1 MHGVGYKKEHYG
13 TTLTGSPTHETSY
26 QYKFGV
32 ERNLIA
38 CMKTLTHGEKEQFS
52 FFIQH
57 NYRYTLFLDDL
68 PSATLIR
75 DKSKTSID
83 YFEGIPIGRFEHDAS
98 GYPKI
103 IIYNHLE
110 INVIIQN
117 TNHGSHIIVVFEGDP
132 FSITEGPTRSLNDP
146 NQSDGE

>member
-1 MHGVGYKKEHYG
+1 
-13 TTLTGSPTHETSY
+13 
-26 QYKFGV
+26 
-32 ERNLIA
+32 
-38 CMKTLTHGEKEQFS
+38 
-52 FFIQH
+52 
-57 NYRYTLFLDDL
+57 L

-117 TNHGSHIIVVFEGDP
+117 TSEGSHRIVGFEVEP
-132 FSITEGPTRSLNDP
+132 FSISEGPNRSLNDP
-146 NQSDGE
+146 YQSDGE

>member
-1 MHGVGYKKEHYG
+1 
-13 TTLTGSPTHETSY
+13 
-26 QYKFGV
+26 
-32 ERNLIA
+32 
-38 CMKTLTHGEKEQFS
+38 MKTLTHGEKEQFS